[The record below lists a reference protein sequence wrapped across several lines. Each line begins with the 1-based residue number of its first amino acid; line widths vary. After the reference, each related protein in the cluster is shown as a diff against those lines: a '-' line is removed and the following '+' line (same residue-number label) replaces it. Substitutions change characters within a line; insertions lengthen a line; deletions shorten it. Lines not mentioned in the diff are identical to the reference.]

1 MSKIK
6 QSPLGGVSGALGN
19 LVGSSWKGIPYLRT
33 KPAVYHDAKTP
44 TQTKYRTRFGGC
56 SKLSKSLKYS
66 IIRPVWDCKAIQ
78 MSGHNLFISKNIAA
92 FDKSG
97 NIDSYDRLTI
107 SVGNMPPP
115 KDSLAQVNPETP
127 GQIQLCWSDNS
138 NTCDASP
145 NDRLNLVTIVN
156 GEASYYTDLTAT
168 RGVQSATI
176 TIPAAKDNTV
186 HLYIFFANE
195 KNNLFSESIYHKV
208 QC

>member
-1 MSKIK
+1 
-6 QSPLGGVSGALGN
+6 
-19 LVGSSWKGIPYLRT
+19 
-33 KPAVYHDAKTP
+33 
-44 TQTKYRTRFGGC
+44 
-56 SKLSKSLKYS
+56 
-66 IIRPVWDCKAIQ
+66 